1 MGMQIAPGAKL
12 DDGLLEAC
20 VVEDRSVLARF
31 RDARHL
37 ALGTVH
43 RAPKMLVQGV
53 RTAMIEGEGQI
64 YFHLDGEPGVAHD
77 RLSISI
83 RPGALKVRVRSRR
96 YTDQPW
102 RPLDTTALHVSAIVK
117 KLRA

>member
-37 ALGTVH
+37 ALGSVH
-43 RAPKMLVQGV
+43 RAPRMVMQPI
-53 RTAMIEGEGQI
+53 RTAVVETDGEIE
-64 YFHLDGEPGVAHD
+64 FHLDGEPGVARD
-77 RLSISI
+77 RVTVTI
-83 RPGALKVRVRSRR
+83 RPRALMVKV
-96 YTDQPW
+96 
-102 RPLDTTALHVSAIVK
+102 
-117 KLRA
+117 

>member
-1 MGMQIAPGAKL
+1 MGMKIAPGARL

-37 ALGTVH
+37 VLGTVH

-53 RTAMIEGEGQI
+53 RTAMIEGDGEI
-64 YFHLDGEPGVAHD
+64 HFHLDGEPGVAHD
-77 RLSISI
+77 RLTVNVW
-83 RPGALKVRVRSRR
+83 PGALKVRV
-96 YTDQPW
+96 
-102 RPLDTTALHVSAIVK
+102 
-117 KLRA
+117 